1 MLTLDSQIMTSVLL
15 LARKAGVEILSFYEN
30 DYQVNYKGDASP
42 LTEADLAA
50 HHIIIDGLGV
60 LTPDIPV
67 LSEESDVET
76 QSQRSGWSEY
86 WLVDPLDGTKE
97 FIKKNGEFTV
107 NIALIRQGAP
117 VFGVVYVPATD
128 VTYWGEVGVGAMKQI
143 ASAPPVAIR
152 VAPLPVS
159 EKGWRVVGSRS
170 HQSERF
176 LAFMQCLPEAEI
188 VPVGSSLKLCLL
200 AEGRADLYPRF
211 SPTSEWDIAA
221 GQAVLVA
228 AGGEVLALPFLKE
241 LKYNSRPDTL
251 INPDFIACAQ
261 VSHHWQSEILNST
274 DGKGSFGK

>member
-1 MLTLDSQIMTSVLL
+1 MLTLDKQIIADVLL
-15 LARKAGVEILSFYEN
+15 LARKAGVKILSYYKS

-50 HHIIIDGLGV
+50 HHIIVHGLST

-67 LSEESDVET
+67 LSEESDIAS
-76 QSQRSGWSEY
+76 QSQRFNWAEY

-107 NIALIRQGAP
+107 NIALIRNGVP
-117 VFGVVYVPATD
+117 VFGVVYTPVPD
-128 VTYWGEVGVGAMKQI
+128 VIYWGEVGKGAMKQTG
-143 ASAPPVAIR
+143 ADSPVAIK
-152 VAPLPVS
+152 VAPLPLS

-176 LAFMQCLPEAEI
+176 TQFMQCLPEAEI
-188 VPVGSSLKLCLL
+188 VPVGSSLKLCLV
-200 AEGRADLYPRF
+200 AEGAADLYPRF

-228 AGGEVLALPFLKE
+228 AGGEVLALPALKP
-241 LKYNSRPDTL
+241 LRYNSRPDTL
-251 INPDFIACAQ
+251 LNPDFFACAQ
-261 VSHHWQSEILNST
+261 VSHHWQDNILDLT
-274 DGKGSFGK
+274 DGANSFGK